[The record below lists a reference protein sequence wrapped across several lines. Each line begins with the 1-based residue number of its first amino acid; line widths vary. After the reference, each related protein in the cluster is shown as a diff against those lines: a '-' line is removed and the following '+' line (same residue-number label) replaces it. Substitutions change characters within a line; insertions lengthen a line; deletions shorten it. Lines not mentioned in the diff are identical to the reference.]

1 MKQQNRGFGLIELL
15 IALALGLIVVLGVVQ
30 IFIAAKNTY
39 VSQNTAA
46 AMQEDARFVLSKMI
60 QEIRMV
66 GMFGCLGSITDSSS
80 AGDFAVSQITPI
92 NWDNASLK
100 LTLVTADIGS
110 NGGTPTWTVISDCR
124 NSATAYTGLRTP
136 ASGQIAFPIRR
147 LIYSLSNN
155 QILMG
160 TGRGTPAQQVL
171 VNNVSA
177 FNVTFRSGQFRDRCG
192 GLDLQRQPRRSG
204 AHSQRAPE
212 PDPHRSEQSGAQS
225 NLQRGCRLAQ
235 PLASEGRSDEA
246 FSPQPSGAARHGLLV
261 SLVFL
266 LLLTLIGLSSMQSA
280 NLQEKMAGSVS
291 VRNQSFQTAEAAL
304 RIGESAVQLDSY
316 SLAVCSNTTQ
326 CAPPAE
332 SSWSARR
339 GSIRLPG

>member
-66 GMFGCLGSITDSSS
+66 GMFGCLGTIIDSSS
-80 AGDFAVSQITPI
+80 AGDFNAAQVTPI
-92 NWDNASLK
+92 NWDNANLK

-110 NGGTPTWTVISDCR
+110 GGGTPTWTVVSDCR
-124 NSATAYTGLRTP
+124 NSATAYTGLRSP

-147 LIYSLSNN
+147 LIYSFSNN

-160 TGRGTPAQQVL
+160 TGSGNPAQQVL

-177 FNVTFRSGQFRDRCG
+177 FTVMFG
-192 GLDLQRQPRRSG
+192 
-204 AHSQRAPE
+204 
-212 PDPHRSEQSGAQS
+212 
-225 NLQRGCRLAQ
+225 
-235 PLASEGRSDEA
+235 LASSATDVAASTYSANPSDPARIRSVRL
-246 FSPQPSGAARHGLLV
+246 S
-261 SLVFL
+261 
-266 LLLTLIGLSSMQSA
+266 LTLTDP
-280 NLQEKMAGSVS
+280 NNR
-291 VRNQSFQTAEAAL
+291 VRNQTFNVVAAL
-304 RIGESAVQLDSY
+304 R
-316 SLAVCSNTTQ
+316 N
-326 CAPPAE
+326 
-332 SSWSARR
+332 
-339 GSIRLPG
+339 RLQ